1 MISWAGPQLAGSPPW
16 GCLPMDHF
24 ACLRALRA
32 IVEAGSFTAAAE
44 RLDTT
49 HSAMSRQLS
58 QLEEHLQVRLLDRNS
73 RRLSLTE
80 AGRDYYSD
88 AVTLLERL
96 EQAGDRVRAGQAT
109 PSGCL
114 RISVPQVVASQEL
127 PHWLPGFLARY
138 PQVSMDLSADDNL
151 VDVVG
156 AGFDLALRI
165 APSLPDSQLVAREL
179 ARCPRILVAAP
190 SYLAA
195 RGLPRRVADLGDH
208 ALLAFSP
215 AGAAT
220 PWQLQGPRGA
230 SVSVEVGQRL
240 RVQATPALHAATLAG
255 MGISLFTA
263 LTVREDLRSGRL
275 IRVLP
280 TWNAGQRSYFALY
293 PHARALAPKV
303 RALVDHLATHY
314 AGQADAAG

>member
-1 MISWAGPQLAGSPPW
+1 
-16 GCLPMDHF
+16 MDHF
-24 ACLRALRA
+24 ASLRALRA

-49 HSAMSRQLS
+49 HSAMSRQLR

-80 AGRDYYSD
+80 AGRDYYRD
-88 AVTLLERL
+88 AVSLLERL

-109 PSGCL
+109 PSGRL

-127 PHWLPGFLARY
+127 PHWLPAFLARY
-138 PQVSMDLSADDNL
+138 PQVSVDLSADDNL

-165 APSLPDSQLVAREL
+165 APTLPDSQLVAREL

-190 SYLAA
+190 AYLAA
-195 RGLPRRVADLGDH
+195 RGLPSQVADLGDH
-208 ALLAFSP
+208 TLLAFSP
-215 AGAAT
+215 AGAAAS
-220 PWQLQGPRGA
+220 WQLQGPRGA
-230 SVSVEVGQRL
+230 SISVEVGQRL
-240 RVQATPALHAATLAG
+240 CVQATPALHAATLAG
-255 MGISLFTA
+255 MGVSLFTA

-303 RALVDHLATHY
+303 RALVDHLAAHY
-314 AGQADAAG
+314 AGQADAGG

>member
-1 MISWAGPQLAGSPPW
+1 
-16 GCLPMDHF
+16 MDHF
-24 ACLRALRA
+24 AALRALRA

-44 RLDTT
+44 RMGTT
-49 HSAMSRQLS
+49 HSAMSRQLR

-80 AGRDYYSD
+80 AGRDYHRE

-96 EQAGDRVRAGQAT
+96 ELADDRVRAGQAT
-109 PSGCL
+109 PSGRL

-138 PQVSMDLSADDNL
+138 RQVAVDLCADDQL

-156 AGFDLALRI
+156 GGFDLAVRI
-165 APSLPDSQLVAREL
+165 APTLPDSQLVAREL
-179 ARCPRILVAAP
+179 ACCPRILVAAP
-190 SYLAA
+190 AYLASH
-195 RGLPRRVADLGDH
+195 GLPRQVADLDH
-208 ALLAFSP
+208 HLLLAFTPSG
-215 AGAAT
+215 AGA

-230 SVSVEVGQRL
+230 TASVEAGQRL
-240 RVQATPALHAATLAG
+240 RMDATPALHAAVLAG

-263 LTVREDLRSGRL
+263 LTVQEDLRAGRL

-280 TWNAGQRSYFALY
+280 AWHGGHRRYFALY

-303 RALVDHLATHY
+303 RALVDYLAAHY
-314 AGQADAAG
+314 AGQVGAIA

>member
-1 MISWAGPQLAGSPPW
+1 
-16 GCLPMDHF
+16 MDHF
-24 ACLRALRA
+24 AALRALRA

-44 RLDTT
+44 RLGTT
-49 HSAMSRQLS
+49 HSAMSRQLR

-80 AGRDYYSD
+80 AGRDYYRE
-88 AVTLLERL
+88 AVALLDRL
-96 EQAGDRVRAGQAT
+96 EAADDRARAGQAE
-109 PSGCL
+109 PSGRL

-138 PQVSMDLSADDNL
+138 PQVSLDLSADDQL

-156 AGFDLALRI
+156 GGFDLALRI

-179 ARCPRILVAAP
+179 ASCPRILVAAP
-190 SYLAA
+190 AYLA
-195 RGLPRRVADLGDH
+195 RYGLPRQATDLQQH
-208 ALLAFSP
+208 TLLGFSP
-215 AGAAT
+215 TGAGA

-230 SVSVEVGQRL
+230 TASIEAGQRL
-240 RVQATPALHAATLAG
+240 RVDATPALHAAVMAG

-263 LTVREDLRSGRL
+263 LTVQEDLRSGRL

-280 TWNAGQRSYFALY
+280 AWNAGQRRYFALY

-314 AGQADAAG
+314 AGWTGGAG